1 MLSEQAQKMLLDY
14 VAEDLF
20 TDADRPFRF
29 KAELKQK
36 VREHQQWDLYKQGL
50 REQKVR
56 DVLNSKV

>member
-1 MLSEQAQKMLLDY
+1 MLLDY